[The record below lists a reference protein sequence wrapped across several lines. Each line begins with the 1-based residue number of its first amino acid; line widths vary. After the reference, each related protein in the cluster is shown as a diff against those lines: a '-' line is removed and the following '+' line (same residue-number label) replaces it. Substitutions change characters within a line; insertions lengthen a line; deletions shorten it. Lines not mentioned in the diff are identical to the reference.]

1 MKYFKKL
8 KGKANFLYILPS
20 LPLKKY
26 FHYSRSLHGFK
37 INLYRSVEVL
47 VRIYLKAQGLSPVAS
62 AHGQISRCY
71 SLFRHCKPEIL
82 CFKHASQFIG
92 SYLCYQLV
100 VQTITSRWLKHFEW
114 WCRFSYLLTLTK
126 IGFWFVEYTMHR
138 KWGFPRRISLVNV
151 PKSAVNYGF
160 AYIY

>member
-1 MKYFKKL
+1 MGIFLGYVWPIFIIINGRVNFMIATYVMKEFKKITFAGSNSKISDFDFEHLLRNKMKYSKKL
-8 KGKANFLYILPS
+8 KAKANFLYILPS

-26 FHYSRSLHGFK
+26 FHYSRSLYGFK
-37 INLYRSVEVL
+37 INLYKSVEVL

-71 SLFRHCKPEIL
+71 SLFRHCKQEIL

-100 VQTITSRWLKHFEW
+100 LQTITSR
-114 WCRFSYLLTLTK
+114 
-126 IGFWFVEYTMHR
+126 
-138 KWGFPRRISLVNV
+138 
-151 PKSAVNYGF
+151 
-160 AYIY
+160 